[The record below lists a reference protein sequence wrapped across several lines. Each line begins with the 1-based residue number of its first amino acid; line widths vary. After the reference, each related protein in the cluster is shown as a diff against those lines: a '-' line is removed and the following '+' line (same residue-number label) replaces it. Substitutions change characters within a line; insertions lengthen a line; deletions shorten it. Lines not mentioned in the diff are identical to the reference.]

1 MAQNEGKKGAWVVIS
16 GSDIV
21 IENSEMKALRLAV
34 DTQGTVEFVEWGCA
48 VGDKPKGPK
57 APKAQASTTTVVQ
70 GSSEF

>member
-34 DTQGTVEFVEWGCA
+34 DTKGTVEFVEWGCA
-48 VGDKPKGPK
+48 VGDKPKGLETVK
-57 APKAQASTTTVVQ
+57 AKTSATTVVQ
-70 GSSEF
+70 GSSES

>member
-48 VGDKPKGPK
+48 VGDRPTSNDENPNPIK
-57 APKAQASTTTVVQ
+57 AEAVASDY
-70 GSSEF
+70 

>member
-48 VGDKPKGPK
+48 VGDKPKAKVDKP
-57 APKAQASTTTVVQ
+57 AAAVETVMQ
-70 GSSEF
+70 GSSEY